1 MTKQDLIDALTSLGV
16 SFEKTQSIKELKD
29 LYEMT
34 QVKTT
39 APVNLGLAAIVNH
52 KYVKNI
58 SNGRVFS
65 ATPDL
70 MLLPEMVAISESE
83 YQQAIKG

>member
-29 LYEMT
+29 LYET
-34 QVKTT
+34 AQTKTT
-39 APVNLGLAAIVNH
+39 KPVNLGSAVAETA
-52 KYVKNI
+52 KYVKNT
-58 SNGRVFS
+58 SNGRVFIANQS
-65 ATPDL
+65 L
-70 MLLPEMVAISESE
+70 MRMSEMVAISESE